1 VAARERV
8 VMPIAEGIY
17 GALYEGLPAE
27 QVVRGLM
34 LRPIKPEF
42 D

>member
-1 VAARERV
+1 VAAREGV
-8 VMPIAEGIY
+8 LMPIAEGIFRV
-17 GALYEGLPAE
+17 LYEQLPAA
-27 QVVRGLM
+27 QVVSGLM

>member
-1 VAARERV
+1 
-8 VMPIAEGIY
+8 MPICDGIY
-17 GALYEGLPAE
+17 GVLYDGLPAE

-34 LRPIKPEF
+34 MRPIKPEF

>member
-1 VAARERV
+1 
-8 VMPIAEGIY
+8 VMPSAEGIQ
-17 GALYEGLPAE
+17 GVLYEQLPVE

>member
-1 VAARERV
+1 V
-8 VMPIAEGIY
+8 
-17 GALYEGLPAE
+17 LYEQLAVE